1 MVKNKDGK
9 QKKNLIGYL
18 VSKGHAA
25 AAVDLAESPE
35 EQFALAVQAT
45 NFQLAFETC
54 NEINTQEHWK
64 LLGE

>member
-35 EQFALAVQAT
+35 EKFALAVQAT